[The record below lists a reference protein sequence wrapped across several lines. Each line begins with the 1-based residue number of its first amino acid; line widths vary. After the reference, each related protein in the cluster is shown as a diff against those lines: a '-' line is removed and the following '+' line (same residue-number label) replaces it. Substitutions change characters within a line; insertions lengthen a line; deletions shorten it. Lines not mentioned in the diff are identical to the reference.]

1 MNNPFINSHFKNRS
15 LTKKADVLGLGNNT
29 GSTIT
34 GSSAF
39 NPYSQTDSQFD
50 IPTLRDYQQ
59 EQERQRQEQE
69 RQDQQKNYNNSVED
83 FQRDMSRALPLN
95 APAIYAGNMWRSLRN
110 TFGSPAQSSPSL
122 GTAAPGYTSVDNKLL
137 APNPEDTSASRN
149 AYTNYEQRLDQRN
162 SQEKARQREEKAR
175 QREEWN
181 QYWTPDAIAGRNYR
195 NQTIRDMVPQ
205 NTSFDASAA
214 GEVDAVNPFIPPAA
228 TEAVSELSSTYN
240 TPNYAQLQGDINAT
254 QSQLEGLPD
263 RIQQRYD
270 QREATRYTDPYG
282 KTRHYDD
289 YQEPAQAPVKA
300 DASFLLPNG
309 KTVYV
314 QPDQSVQ
321 EAMGY
326 DNPSSGNVGYK
337 VDGGSVS
344 VPAEQAGATLGP
356 SAKK

>member
-1 MNNPFINSHFKNRS
+1 MNNPFITVIFKNRS
-15 LTKKADVLGLGNNT
+15 LVKKADILGTANNSS
-29 GSTIT
+29 STIT
-34 GSSAF
+34 GSSVF
-39 NPYSQTDSQFD
+39 NPYSQTGSQFD

-59 EQERQRQEQE
+59 EQERQRQERQRQE
-69 RQDQQKNYNNSVED
+69 RQKAYNNSVED
-83 FQRDMSRALPLN
+83 LQRDMSRTLTLN
-95 APAIYAGNMWRSLRN
+95 APAIYAGNMWRSLRD

-137 APNPEDTSASRN
+137 APNPEDTSADRKAYNAYKQKIEQRNKQHKEEQRN
-149 AYTNYEQRLDQRN
+149 A
-162 SQEKARQREEKAR
+162 
-175 QREEWN
+175 WN

-195 NQTIRDMVPQ
+195 KQIIRGMVPQ
-205 NTSFDASAA
+205 NTSFDTAAA
-214 GEVDAVNPFIPPAA
+214 GEVETVNPFTSPSSM
-228 TEAVSELSSTYN
+228 EAVSELSNAYN

-314 QPDQSVQ
+314 QPGQSVQ

-337 VDGGSVS
+337 VDGGSVA